1 MAELFL
7 YLSALLRIYDAVYGK
22 NNHRFI
28 VKSLP
33 VWYNIGDVSS
43 WAALCP
49 ATERKM
55 DAMNYD
61 FSRMGENIATL
72 RRAAGLTQEMLADR
86 LGVTSQAVSKWE
98 RQLSCPDVSL
108 LPAMAEV
115 FGVGI
120 DALFAG
126 ASADTAPSI
135 DALPWEEDGR
145 VRIAVFEGK
154 RLCTHEVYECPDGEE
169 MVLLIRH
176 GGGRHAL
183 PFGMVKP
190 AGKAK
195 NPPE

>member
-1 MAELFL
+1 
-7 YLSALLRIYDAVYGK
+7 
-22 NNHRFI
+22 
-28 VKSLP
+28 
-33 VWYNIGDVSS
+33 
-43 WAALCP
+43 
-49 ATERKM
+49 
-55 DAMNYD
+55 MNYD
-61 FSRMGENIATL
+61 FSRMGENIAAL

-120 DALFAG
+120 DELFAG
-126 ASADTAPSI
+126 ASADTAASI
-135 DALPWEEDGR
+135 DALPWEEEGR

-154 RLCTHEVYECPDGEE
+154 RLCTREVYECPDGEE

-176 GGGRHAL
+176 EGGRHAL

-190 AGKAK
+190 ANKSK
-195 NPPE
+195 TPPE